1 MKLLASGRR
10 LESLTGLL
18 VHYRKVL
25 QFWIVP
31 VSGGEG
37 GISMNQQE
45 FMTTKEVAQYLRVD
59 QYTIYR
65 LVSQKKI
72 PAFKIGNQWRFKRS
86 LLERWLKSKMNTSTT
101 H

>member
-1 MKLLASGRR
+1 MSQDK
-10 LESLTGLL
+10 
-18 VHYRKVL
+18 
-25 QFWIVP
+25 
-31 VSGGEG
+31 
-37 GISMNQQE
+37 

-65 LVSQKKI
+65 LVTQKKI

-86 LLERWLKSKMNTSTT
+86 ILERWLKTKMNISST

>member
-1 MKLLASGRR
+1 MR
-10 LESLTGLL
+10 
-18 VHYRKVL
+18 
-25 QFWIVP
+25 QD
-31 VSGGEG
+31 
-37 GISMNQQE
+37 E

-86 LLERWLKSKMNTSTT
+86 ILERWLKTKMNVSIF

>member
-1 MKLLASGRR
+1 MAQ
-10 LESLTGLL
+10 E
-18 VHYRKVL
+18 
-25 QFWIVP
+25 
-31 VSGGEG
+31 
-37 GISMNQQE
+37 E

-59 QYTIYR
+59 PYTIYR

-86 LLERWLKSKMNTSTT
+86 VLERWLKTKMNISIS

>member
-1 MKLLASGRR
+1 MF
-10 LESLTGLL
+10 E
-18 VHYRKVL
+18 
-25 QFWIVP
+25 
-31 VSGGEG
+31 EG
-37 GISMNQQE
+37 GVAMSQE
-45 FMTTKEVAQYLRVD
+45 KFMTTKEVAQYLRVD

-86 LLERWLKSKMNTSTT
+86 VLESWLKTKMNIPAA

>member
-1 MKLLASGRR
+1 MA
-10 LESLTGLL
+10 
-18 VHYRKVL
+18 
-25 QFWIVP
+25 QD
-31 VSGGEG
+31 
-37 GISMNQQE
+37 E
-45 FMTTKEVAQYLRVD
+45 FMTTKEVARYLRVD

-86 LLERWLKSKMNTSTT
+86 VLERWLKTKMNIPVS

>member
-1 MKLLASGRR
+1 
-10 LESLTGLL
+10 
-18 VHYRKVL
+18 
-25 QFWIVP
+25 
-31 VSGGEG
+31 
-37 GISMNQQE
+37 MNQDE

-86 LLERWLKSKMNTSTT
+86 VLERWLKTKMNVTIS

>member
-1 MKLLASGRR
+1 MDQ
-10 LESLTGLL
+10 E
-18 VHYRKVL
+18 
-25 QFWIVP
+25 
-31 VSGGEG
+31 
-37 GISMNQQE
+37 E

-59 QYTIYR
+59 EYTIYR

-86 LLERWLKSKMNTSTT
+86 LLEHWLKTKMNIPSS

>member
-1 MKLLASGRR
+1 
-10 LESLTGLL
+10 
-18 VHYRKVL
+18 
-25 QFWIVP
+25 
-31 VSGGEG
+31 
-37 GISMNQQE
+37 MNRDE
-45 FMTTKEVAQYLRVD
+45 FMTTKEVARYLRVD

-86 LLERWLKSKMNTSTT
+86 VLERWLKTKMNMPVA

>member
-1 MKLLASGRR
+1 
-10 LESLTGLL
+10 
-18 VHYRKVL
+18 
-25 QFWIVP
+25 
-31 VSGGEG
+31 
-37 GISMNQQE
+37 MNQDQ

-86 LLERWLKSKMNTSTT
+86 VLERWLKTKMNISIS

>member
-1 MKLLASGRR
+1 MS
-10 LESLTGLL
+10 
-18 VHYRKVL
+18 
-25 QFWIVP
+25 QD
-31 VSGGEG
+31 
-37 GISMNQQE
+37 E

-86 LLERWLKSKMNTSTT
+86 VLERWLKTKMNISIS

>member
-1 MKLLASGRR
+1 
-10 LESLTGLL
+10 
-18 VHYRKVL
+18 
-25 QFWIVP
+25 
-31 VSGGEG
+31 
-37 GISMNQQE
+37 MNRDG
-45 FMTTKEVAQYLRVD
+45 FMTTKEVARYLRVD

-86 LLERWLKSKMNTSTT
+86 VLERWLKTKMNIPVA

>member
-1 MKLLASGRR
+1 MEK
-10 LESLTGLL
+10 E
-18 VHYRKVL
+18 
-25 QFWIVP
+25 
-31 VSGGEG
+31 
-37 GISMNQQE
+37 E

-59 QYTIYR
+59 EYTIYR

-86 LLERWLKSKMNTSTT
+86 LLEHWLKTKMNIPSG

>member
-1 MKLLASGRR
+1 MR
-10 LESLTGLL
+10 
-18 VHYRKVL
+18 
-25 QFWIVP
+25 QD
-31 VSGGEG
+31 
-37 GISMNQQE
+37 E

-72 PAFKIGNQWRFKRS
+72 PAFKIGNQWRFRRS
-86 LLERWLKSKMNTSTT
+86 ILERWLKTKMNVSIS

>member
-1 MKLLASGRR
+1 
-10 LESLTGLL
+10 
-18 VHYRKVL
+18 
-25 QFWIVP
+25 
-31 VSGGEG
+31 
-37 GISMNQQE
+37 MNQDE
-45 FMTTKEVAQYLRVD
+45 FLTTKEVAQYLRVD

-86 LLERWLKSKMNTSTT
+86 VLERWLKTKMNISIS

>member
-1 MKLLASGRR
+1 MGCYFK
-10 LESLTGLL
+10 TGWA
-18 VHYRKVL
+18 VD
-25 QFWIVP
+25 
-31 VSGGEG
+31 EG
-37 GISMNQQE
+37 LKMDQEE

-59 QYTIYR
+59 EYTIYR

-86 LLERWLKSKMNTSTT
+86 LLEHWLKTKMNIPVG

>member
-1 MKLLASGRR
+1 MDQ
-10 LESLTGLL
+10 E
-18 VHYRKVL
+18 
-25 QFWIVP
+25 
-31 VSGGEG
+31 
-37 GISMNQQE
+37 E

-59 QYTIYR
+59 EYTIYR

-86 LLERWLKSKMNTSTT
+86 LLEGWLKTKMNIPVG

>member
-1 MKLLASGRR
+1 
-10 LESLTGLL
+10 
-18 VHYRKVL
+18 
-25 QFWIVP
+25 
-31 VSGGEG
+31 
-37 GISMNQQE
+37 MNQDE

-86 LLERWLKSKMNTSTT
+86 VLERWLKTKMNISIF

>member
-1 MKLLASGRR
+1 MS
-10 LESLTGLL
+10 
-18 VHYRKVL
+18 
-25 QFWIVP
+25 
-31 VSGGEG
+31 
-37 GISMNQQE
+37 QQE

-86 LLERWLKSKMNTSTT
+86 ILERWLKTKMNTSTT

>member
-1 MKLLASGRR
+1 MA
-10 LESLTGLL
+10 
-18 VHYRKVL
+18 
-25 QFWIVP
+25 
-31 VSGGEG
+31 
-37 GISMNQQE
+37 MNQDE
-45 FMTTKEVAQYLRVD
+45 FLTTKEVAQYLRVD

-86 LLERWLKSKMNTSTT
+86 VLERWLKTKMNIPAS

>member
-1 MKLLASGRR
+1 MA
-10 LESLTGLL
+10 
-18 VHYRKVL
+18 
-25 QFWIVP
+25 QD
-31 VSGGEG
+31 
-37 GISMNQQE
+37 E
-45 FMTTKEVAQYLRVD
+45 FLTTKEVAQYLRVD

-86 LLERWLKSKMNTSTT
+86 VLERWLKTKMNISIT

>member
-1 MKLLASGRR
+1 MLFYNR
-10 LESLTGLL
+10 
-18 VHYRKVL
+18 
-25 QFWIVP
+25 
-31 VSGGEG
+31 GGVVDEG
-37 GISMNQQE
+37 FKMDQEE

-59 QYTIYR
+59 EYTIYR

-86 LLERWLKSKMNTSTT
+86 LLEHWLKTKMNIPSS

>member
-1 MKLLASGRR
+1 MA
-10 LESLTGLL
+10 
-18 VHYRKVL
+18 
-25 QFWIVP
+25 QD
-31 VSGGEG
+31 
-37 GISMNQQE
+37 E
-45 FMTTKEVAQYLRVD
+45 FLTTKEVAQYLRVD

-86 LLERWLKSKMNTSTT
+86 VLERWLKTKMNISIS